1 MWADSRPA
9 RRPIR
14 THITRGDAGGRGRE
28 DPPAG
33 RGGRPGPAG
42 GPGPAAPRSDRDARS
57 HLRRVRPG
65 AVLRGLAER
74 TGQDAAVGE
83 AGGGAGGGRRDWG
96 MPSTGGRYL
105 HISSASTRMRRPA
118 RSPRVIVSARLPIAL
133 ALALAAVCGPAWGD
147 PPGVRPPA
155 DALLPPGAVR
165 QFGDI

>member
-74 TGQDAAVGE
+74 TGQDAAVAEPGGA
-83 AGGGAGGGRRDWG
+83 AGGVTWFWKAEERRALLAHLERL
-96 MPSTGGRYL
+96 PEE
-105 HISSASTRMRRPA
+105 APA
-118 RSPRVIVSARLPIAL
+118 RTEPPRGRL
-133 ALALAAVCGPAWGD
+133 
-147 PPGVRPPA
+147 RPPPA
-155 DALLPPGAVR
+155 RPPPPAPRALPARPG
-165 QFGDI
+165 